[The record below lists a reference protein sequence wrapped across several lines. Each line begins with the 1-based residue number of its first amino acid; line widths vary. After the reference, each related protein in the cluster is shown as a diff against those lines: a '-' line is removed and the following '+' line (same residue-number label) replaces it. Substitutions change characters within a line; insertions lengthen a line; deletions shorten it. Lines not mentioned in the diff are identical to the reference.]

1 MELAVI
7 WHSIV

>member
-7 WHSIV
+7 